1 MWWNFLNNK
10 PSQTYSFS
18 MILPLGRR
26 ISVLLADVG
35 CMYTVIAMSIIVV
48 GIIIAHVLSRIAMG
62 PGLFDFWKVDHMS
75 LN

>member
-48 GIIIAHVLSRIAMG
+48 GVIIVHVLSRMAMG
-62 PGLFDFWKVDHMS
+62 PGFFDFWKVGHMF